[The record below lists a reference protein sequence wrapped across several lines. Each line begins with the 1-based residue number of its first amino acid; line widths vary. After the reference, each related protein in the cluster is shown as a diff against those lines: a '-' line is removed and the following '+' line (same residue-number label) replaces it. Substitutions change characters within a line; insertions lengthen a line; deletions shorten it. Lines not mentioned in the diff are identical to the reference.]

1 MTTRLRILINALNV
15 TQATLAKRAGLSLAA
30 IKQRLYDSRP
40 MTQHVALAIAIATGV
55 DFHWLMGDGR
65 RFPIRARFGQVWKPE
80 MAEAIQ
86 ERKLDRRAAE
96 QDAHHCL
103 VWFLIN
109 SDRMARIILA
119 GFKRKSPMLALA
131 RLHVCMDTLSKEFK
145 VNPEPVKYMGKTPY
159 RAAAETTRRLIQG
172 LNAETER
179 RI

>member
-1 MTTRLRILINALNV
+1 MNALNV
-15 TQATLAKRAGLSLAA
+15 TQATLAKRSNLSLAA
-30 IKQRLYDSRP
+30 IKQRLYGSRP
-40 MTQHVALAIAIATGV
+40 MTQHVALATAIATGA
-55 DFHWLMGDGR
+55 DFRWLMGEGR
-65 RFPIRARFGQVWKPE
+65 PYPIRARFGEIWKSE

-119 GFKRKSPMLALA
+119 AFKRKSPMLALA
-131 RLHVCMDTLSKEFK
+131 RLHVCLDTLSKEFK
-145 VNPEPVKYMGKTPY
+145 VDPEPVKFIGKRPY

-172 LNAETER
+172 LKAETER
-179 RI
+179 RL